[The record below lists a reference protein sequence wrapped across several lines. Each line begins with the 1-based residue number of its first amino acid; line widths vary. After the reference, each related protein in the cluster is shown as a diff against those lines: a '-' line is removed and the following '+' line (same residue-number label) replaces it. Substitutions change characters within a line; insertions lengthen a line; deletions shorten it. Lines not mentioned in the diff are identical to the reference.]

1 MNGNGENGVGSS
13 STASSD
19 VHPIELTVQSLIDS
33 PLQILNLNLQ
43 SLYESQVILS
53 STLKKVQKLLGNSNN
68 GLNNLS
74 SLIHIENNEYI
85 ENDEYDENDN
95 DDYGIRHNV
104 NKRHNRDNTS
114 SGSGGNGNIS
124 GEDASSDVAT
134 IGNSSSVD
142 GVGVRDDDDDY
153 DDDDD
158 GTDGDGDFGK
168 DNNGSGSEDGFCTLQ
183 NVDTRTYQER
193 VSYLREEMILIT
205 NILKKVENRVDKIVS
220 QLE

>member
-1 MNGNGENGVGSS
+1 MNGNGNGENGVGSS
-13 STASSD
+13 TTASSD

-53 STLKKVQKLLGNSNN
+53 STLKKVQQLLGNSNN

-74 SLIHIENNEYI
+74 SLIHIEN
-85 ENDEYDENDN
+85 DEYDENDN
-95 DDYGIRHNV
+95 DDDYGIRHNV

-134 IGNSSSVD
+134 IGNSPSVD
-142 GVGVRDDDDDY
+142 GVGVRDDDDDE
-153 DDDDD
+153 

-168 DNNGSGSEDGFCTLQ
+168 DINGSGSEDGFCTLQ

>member
-1 MNGNGENGVGSS
+1 MSGNGNGENGVGSS

-74 SLIHIENNEYI
+74 SLIHIEN
-85 ENDEYDENDN
+85 DEYDENDN

-124 GEDASSDVAT
+124 GEDASSDAAT
-134 IGNSSSVD
+134 IGNSPSVD
-142 GVGVRDDDDDY
+142 GVGVRDHDDDDE
-153 DDDDD
+153 
-158 GTDGDGDFGK
+158 GTDGDGGFGK
-168 DNNGSGSEDGFCTLQ
+168 DINGSGSEDGFCTLQ

>member
-1 MNGNGENGVGSS
+1 MSGNGNGENGGIGS
-13 STASSD
+13 STAAATSSD

-53 STLKKVQKLLGNSNN
+53 STLKEVQKLLGNSNN

-74 SLIHIENNEYI
+74 SLIHIEN
-85 ENDEYDENDN
+85 DEYNENDN
-95 DDYGIRHNV
+95 DEDNESDIRNSGN
-104 NKRHNRDNTS
+104 NKRNNRDNIS
-114 SGSGGNGNIS
+114 NGSGGNGNIS
-124 GEDASSDVAT
+124 AEDASSSDAVT
-134 IGNSSSVD
+134 IGNSSSV
-142 GVGVRDDDDDY
+142 GGVRGDDEDGDI
-153 DDDDD
+153 
-158 GTDGDGDFGK
+158 GTDI
-168 DNNGSGSEDGFCTLQ
+168 NGSGSEDGFCTLQ

-205 NILKKVENRVDKIVS
+205 DILKKVENRVDKIVS